1 MSISS
6 QQVPGQVEDRRLQLC
21 DFSVCLGK
29 GTGTRAAR
37 GVVAKGSMAP
47 DWSEIIYSHKTRV
60 DSKDVQGPGS
70 SLVMKNSACNLFYKE
85 GFRTASLQNIKYAF
99 HLLVAKQSFGSLC
112 NKVQY
117 LVIFNK
123 SSICLLVY
131 RYVSGQTYRRY
142 TIHIHNIYYL

>member
-1 MSISS
+1 MRFLS
-6 QQVPGQVEDRRLQLC
+6 VLRKGDRDQGSTWL
-21 DFSVCLGK
+21 
-29 GTGTRAAR
+29 
-37 GVVAKGSMAP
+37 VAKGSMAP

-60 DSKDVQGPGS
+60 DSKDVQCPGR

-123 SSICLLVY
+123 SSICLLVC
-131 RYVSGQTYRRY
+131 RYVSG
-142 TIHIHNIYYL
+142 